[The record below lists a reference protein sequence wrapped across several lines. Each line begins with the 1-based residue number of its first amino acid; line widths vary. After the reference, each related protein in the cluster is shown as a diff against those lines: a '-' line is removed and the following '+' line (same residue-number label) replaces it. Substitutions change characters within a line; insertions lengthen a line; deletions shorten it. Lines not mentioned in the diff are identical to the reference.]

1 MRTSFDEFRDKV
13 WAYTK
18 AEYNYTQ
25 DLFLGLVLKK
35 GFDSNEAL
43 NVIENTIKNGIEDS
57 VCNVSANVVALMD
70 YYLIKEGK
78 KDASME
84 G

>member
-1 MRTSFDEFRDKV
+1 MKTPLDHYRDKV
-13 WAYTK
+13 WAYIK
-18 AEYNYTQ
+18 AEYDYTL
-25 DLFLGLVLKK
+25 DLFLSLVIKK

-43 NVIENTIKNGIEDS
+43 NVIENTIVKGMEYDS

-78 KDASME
+78 KDATK